1 MAKPNSNPK
10 PEVKPDHGI
19 PEHVIELF
27 GPPAVLP
34 HRIDQFYLLL
44 GALEQEHHP
53 RGTADWCN
61 LWDAALARTELKQ
74 IGSAKVV
81 ATALHYDRAAKEIT
95 LTDSLRLVGQTQD
108 KPRGRD
114 PTVYN
119 GHQEQIEDL
128 LSGNVEPPFNIS
140 ETYEHLKRL
149 NLPTDTIWDVA
160 YILSGPT
167 NALLE
172 ELSIIKINVE
182 RTSFQDFERRHDR
195 LDRRRSLSD
204 TSPIIEAEFSSAA
217 AQPGVQG
224 LMSPS
229 ASPPTSSPL
238 TSSPTT
244 SSPPTARRG
253 TPSDVSPART
263 GEVVAPPSPRG
274 RGRK

>member
-1 MAKPNSNPK
+1 MAKPKSNPK

-34 HRIDQFYLLL
+34 HRVDQFYLLL
-44 GALEQEHHP
+44 QALEQEHHP
-53 RGTADWCN
+53 RGAADWCN

-95 LTDSLRLVGQTQD
+95 LADSLRLVGQTAD
-108 KPRGRD
+108 KPKGRD
-114 PTVYN
+114 PYVYN
-119 GHQEQIEDL
+119 SQQEQIEDL
-128 LSGNVEPPFNIS
+128 LSENIEPPFDIS
-140 ETYEHLKRL
+140 ETYEQLERL

-167 NALLE
+167 NAPLE
-172 ELSIIKINVE
+172 ELSIIKMNVE
-182 RTSFQDFERRHDR
+182 RTSLQDIERRHDR
-195 LDRRRSLSD
+195 LDRQRSLSD

-229 ASPPTSSPL
+229 ASPPAA
-238 TSSPTT
+238 
-244 SSPPTARRG
+244 SPPTARQG
-253 TPSDVSPART
+253 APSDVSTAST
-263 GEVVAPPSPRG
+263 GEVAAPPLGEGSL
-274 RGRK
+274 